1 VILEVFARE
10 VAKWIEQLRDI
21 CGGAVQILQIACGR
35 LDLGQH
41 PQLSEV
47 IVEVLVEE
55 IEALHSETQI
65 QPAFLTGFRGE
76 GGEVTRPAGFST

>member
-1 VILEVFARE
+1 VDRAT
-10 VAKWIEQLRDI
+10 Q
-21 CGGAVQILQIACGR
+21 GAVQILQIAGGR

-55 IEALHSETQI
+55 IEALHSETQNQGI
-65 QPAFLTGFRGE
+65 KTKEPVAEFEIELRNDTGAASAKYGRDAR
-76 GGEVTRPAGFST
+76 TL